1 MKVCDLY
8 TGGSQLK
15 RAAKTL
21 QETWQQTA
29 EHWNDKTSQEYKEK
43 YIQPLL
49 PEITQAL
56 AAVYQMSELLE
67 QAEREC
73 NDRSETP

>member
-21 QETWQQTA
+21 KERWQLTQ
-29 EHWNDKTSQEYKEK
+29 EHWNDKTSQEFEEK

-56 AAVYQMSELLE
+56 ASVYELSELLE

-73 NDRSETP
+73 NDQSESR